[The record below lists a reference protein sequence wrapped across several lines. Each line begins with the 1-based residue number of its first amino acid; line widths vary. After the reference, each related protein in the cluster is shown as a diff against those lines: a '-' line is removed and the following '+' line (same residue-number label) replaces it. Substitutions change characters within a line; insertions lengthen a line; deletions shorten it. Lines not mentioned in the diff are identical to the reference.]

1 MERLGRGH
9 SFLKRSNEPYENM
22 PQVIANGEKLVSES
36 IPCPLDSFLT
46 NQGFLP
52 KSVVVE
58 LNGEAVSPSEFKNHT
73 VREGDRL
80 EIVKIVAGG

>member
-1 MERLGRGH
+1 
-9 SFLKRSNEPYENM
+9 M
-22 PQVIANGEKLVSES
+22 PQVIANGEKLDLES
-36 IPCPLDSFLT
+36 IPCSLDQFLL

-73 VREGDRL
+73 VHDGDCL
-80 EIVKIVAGG
+80 EIVRIVAGG